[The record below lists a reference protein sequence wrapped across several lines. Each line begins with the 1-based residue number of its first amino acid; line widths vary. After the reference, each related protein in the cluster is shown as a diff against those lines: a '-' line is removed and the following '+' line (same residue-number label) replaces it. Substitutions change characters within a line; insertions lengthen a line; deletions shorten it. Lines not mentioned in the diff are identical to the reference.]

1 MTSYAN
7 KLKNRGFS
15 CEIIALAQLTGDNY
29 FSGFLKLHCITK
41 IHLSEVVDFEL
52 NNRINKASKE
62 TQTPIDW
69 HANPNFLLSSSDVKD
84 DFSGKKFI
92 LWPTFTKAKKTI

>member
-1 MTSYAN
+1 M
-7 KLKNRGFS
+7 
-15 CEIIALAQLTGDNY
+15 TGDNY

-41 IHLSEVVDFEL
+41 IHLSEVDFEL

-84 DFSGKKFI
+84 DLVAKI
-92 LWPTFTKAKKTI
+92 LFYDFTKSKENDIIY